1 MKSINP
7 WTGKVVNEVPH
18 WTPEELESNLVVAD
32 KARKLWKKV
41 HVHERAVLV
50 NNIAKVLRER
60 SNELATL
67 LTEEMGKT
75 TKEALAEVE
84 KCASVCEFYAKEGPG
99 YIANDTVISDAGLS
113 YISYAPIGTVL
124 AVMPWNY
131 PLWQVFR
138 YVAPTF
144 VAGNNTVLKHASN
157 VPGVAMA
164 IESVIR
170 EAGAPEGLFT
180 TLRVSASAVEGII
193 EDPRINYVT
202 LTGSE
207 FAGSKVA
214 EVAGRSLKKSVMEL
228 GGSDPFIVLED
239 ADIDAAVEAGVTSRF
254 QNAGQVCIAAKRFIV
269 VDAVREEFTRKFVKA
284 VSALKY
290 GDPKD
295 PTTTL
300 APMNSQHARD
310 EVQDIVDDLI
320 KSGCAVSIGGNS
332 IGYAGMEATIID
344 DVPRTEQRE
353 IFGPVALM
361 IRAKDEEEAIDIAND
376 SPYGL
381 SSSVWTKDA
390 VRGMAVA
397 AQIDAG
403 AVFINS
409 MSKSD
414 PRLPFGGTKLSG
426 FGRELGKLGMQEMC
440 NVRTVFVK

>member
-1 MKSINP
+1 
-7 WTGKVVNEVPH
+7 
-18 WTPEELESNLVVAD
+18 
-32 KARKLWKKV
+32 
-41 HVHERAVLV
+41 
-50 NNIAKVLRER
+50 
-60 SNELATL
+60 
-67 LTEEMGKT
+67 
-75 TKEALAEVE
+75 
-84 KCASVCEFYAKEGPG
+84 
-99 YIANDTVISDAGLS
+99 
-113 YISYAPIGTVL
+113 
-124 AVMPWNY
+124 
-131 PLWQVFR
+131 
-138 YVAPTF
+138 
-144 VAGNNTVLKHASN
+144 
-157 VPGVAMA
+157 
-164 IESVIR
+164 VIR

-180 TLRVSASAVEGII
+180 TLRISTSDVAGII

-207 FAGSKVA
+207 YAGSKVA

-269 VDAVREEFTRKFVKA
+269 VDAVREEFNRKFVKA
-284 VSALKY
+284 VSELKY

-310 EVQDIVDDLI
+310 EVQGIVDDLI
-320 KSGCAVSIGGNS
+320 KSGCPVSIGGNS

-344 DVPRTEQRE
+344 EVPRSEQRE

-361 IRAKDEEEAIDIAND
+361 IRAKDEEEAIEIAND

-381 SSSVWTKDA
+381 SSSVWTKDS
-390 VRGMAVA
+390 VRGMNVA

-426 FGRELGKLGMQEMC
+426 FGRELGKLGMQEMT

>member
-1 MKSINP
+1 MRSINP
-7 WTGKVVNEVPH
+7 YTGEHVRRVKT
-18 WTPEELESNLVVAD
+18 WKTEELEANLVVTA
-32 KARKLWKKV
+32 KASKLWRKV
-41 HVHERAVLV
+41 HVRERANLV
-50 NNIAKVLRER
+50 FEIASVLRNR
-60 SNELATL
+60 ATELANL

-84 KCASVCEFYAKEGPG
+84 KCASACEHYATHGPD
-99 YIANDTVISDAGLS
+99 YIANETVISDAGYS

-157 VPGVAMA
+157 VPGVALA

-180 TLRVSASAVEGII
+180 TLRISTSDVEGII

-207 FAGSKVA
+207 YAGSKVA

-228 GGSDPFIVLED
+228 GGADPFIVLED

-284 VSALKY
+284 VSKLEY

-310 EVQDIVDDLI
+310 EVLEIVNELRN
-320 KSGCAVSIGGNS
+320 GENLLIGGNP
-332 IGYAGMEATIID
+332 IGYTGMEATVLD
-344 DVPRTEQRE
+344 DVDPSEKRE

-361 IRAKDEEEAIDIAND
+361 IRAKDEEEAIEIAND

-381 SSSVWTKDA
+381 SSSVWTKDS
-390 VRGMAVA
+390 VRGMNVA

-440 NVRTVFVK
+440 NVKTVSIK